1 MDDYIKRIF
10 DRMAKLNVKEVDEEY
25 IGTRKDLQEY
35 FMLMIHLETGNGD
48 YDAEEFIY
56 NVGMLMDLLE
66 ALASK
71 DDDELLEVKYNPMGA
86 YYLTPYG
93 E

>member
-1 MDDYIKRIF
+1 MDEYIKKINNKMR
-10 DRMAKLNVKEVDEEY
+10 ALNVVERDEDF
-25 IGTRKDLQEY
+25 IGTRQNLKEY
-35 FMLMIHLETGNGD
+35 FMLMIHLETGNSD
-48 YDAEEFIY
+48 YDAEEFIC
-56 NVGMLMDLLE
+56 NIGMLMDLLE

-71 DDDELLEVKYNPMGA
+71 DDNELLEVKYNPMGA

>member
-1 MDDYIKRIF
+1 MDDYIKKIW
-10 DRMAKLNVKEVDEEY
+10 DKMQKLNVKEVAEEY
-25 IGTRKDLQEY
+25 IGTRKNLQEY
-35 FMLMIHLETGNGD
+35 FMLMIHLETGNED
-48 YDAEEFIY
+48 YDAEEFVY
-56 NVGMLMDLLE
+56 NIGMLMDLLE

-71 DDDELLEVKYNPMGA
+71 DDDELLVVKYNPMGA